1 MIQFKI
7 KLALRNLLKNKLY
20 SSLIIGGFAIG
31 FTACILIALFYNA
44 EHNVNKHFAQYENIF
59 RLYDAKK
66 NESGFDYKIN
76 AVLSE
81 NYPDIEETCPL
92 GFSYFPITLKDPET
106 KNYTRCEYVI
116 STNNSFFDVFSIPVL
131 SSLEDKPFS
140 QINSAVI
147 TESLAKKLF
156 GDKNP
161 LGRTVKE
168 EWFSATVTAVM
179 KDLPLNSSFKAE
191 LLLNSDNKDFQMVQ
205 ACDNGVCIYPVEHFL
220 LLRDGVKA
228 EPFSKKLNTSLAQFS
243 TAPNAA
249 PIDSLVLQN
258 LSDIYLSSL
267 DLGWADA
274 HTKGNSKMLLVF
286 LVISVIIILLS
297 SINYLNYT
305 VSMQY
310 AKMKEIGINKTNGAG
325 RMHLLVDSLI
335 EVSLGIFIAL
345 LISVILVSLFLP
357 ATEILFGRE
366 INLTDVDFHRLLPV
380 FSVTIV
386 GIILLNGLA
395 PIYILSR
402 FNITDF
408 LTGGRKRT
416 GKQLGKQAMLTFQLT
431 VSIALIASVM
441 LIFKQLQY
449 VKHYDLGFNKEHLL
463 RIELPYLFENQ
474 KSLKNEV
481 ANLPFVS
488 SGALSNGYPGHINM
502 SMGSGVEGDEF
513 MVNCIYVSDDFLE
526 TFGFHLLDG
535 RNFLSGDKDKACI
548 MNEAAV
554 KRYGWDN
561 LEGRKYKNG
570 REGGYDVIGEV
581 NNFNVESL
589 HSALTPVAL
598 MYEPDRE
605 FNTLSLRLMPGNVG
619 QQIAEIRKVWK
630 SMLPDDPMEFTFYND
645 QFQAMYSKEEKLAQ
659 SITFFA
665 VIAIVLTCMGILG
678 QIFLISLNRT
688 KEIGVRKVNG
698 AKISEI
704 LVLLNKDF
712 VIWVF
717 VAFVIATP
725 IAYYA
730 MNKWLENFAY
740 KTEMSWWIFALAG
753 LLALG
758 IALLTVSWQSW
769 RAATRNPVEALRYE

>member
-7 KLALRNLLKNKLY
+7 KLAIRNLLKNKLY

-31 FTACILIALFYNA
+31 FTACILIALFYSV
-44 EHNVNKHFAQYENIF
+44 EHNVNKHFADYKNIY

-66 NESGFDYKIN
+66 SESGLDYKIN
-76 AVLSE
+76 AALTE

-92 GFSYFPITLKDPET
+92 GYAYFPITLKDPET
-106 KNYTRCEYVI
+106 KNYSRVQYVI
-116 STNNSFFDVFSIPVL
+116 STNDSFFDVFSIPIL
-131 SSLEDKPFS
+131 SSLDNKPFS
-140 QINSAVI
+140 QQNSAVI

-161 LGRTVKE
+161 LGRVVE
-168 EWFSATVTAVM
+168 QEWFTATITAVM
-179 KDLPLNSSFKAE
+179 KDLPGNSSFKAE
-191 LLLNSDNKDFQMVQ
+191 LLLNSENKDFQMSQ
-205 ACDNGVCIYPVEHFL
+205 ACNNGVCIYPVEHFL
-220 LLRDGVKA
+220 MLRNSVNSEQFA
-228 EPFSKKLNTSLAQFS
+228 ETLNATIGQYNTTVDSLA
-243 TAPNAA
+243 
-249 PIDSLVLQN
+249 LQN
-258 LSDIYLSSL
+258 LSDIYLSTMN
-267 DLGWADA
+267 LGWTDD

-286 LVISVIIILLS
+286 LAIAILIILLS

-335 EVSLGIFIAL
+335 EVTLGIFIAL
-345 LISVILVSLFLP
+345 IISLILVSLLLP
-357 ATEILFGRE
+357 TVGILFGRD
-366 INLTDVDFHRLLPV
+366 ISFSDVNFHRLLPV
-380 FSVTIV
+380 FAATIV
-386 GIILLNGLA
+386 GIILLNSLA

-408 LTGGRKRT
+408 LAGGRKRT
-416 GKQLGKQAMLTFQLT
+416 GKQLGRQAMLTFQLT
-431 VSIALIASVM
+431 VSIALIAVVM

-449 VKHYDLGFNKEHLL
+449 VKHYDLGFNEDHLL
-463 RIELPYLFENQ
+463 RIELPFLFENQ
-474 KSLKNEV
+474 KALKDEV
-481 ANLPFVS
+481 AKLPFVTGS
-488 SGALSNGYPGHINM
+488 TLSNGYPGHINM

-526 TFGFHLLDG
+526 TFGLRLLDG
-535 RNFLSGDKDKACI
+535 RTFLSGDKDQACL

-554 KRYGWDN
+554 KRYGWEN
-561 LEGRKYKNG
+561 LDGKKYKNG
-570 REGGYDVIGEV
+570 REGGYSVIGEV

-598 MYEPDRE
+598 LYEPDRE
-605 FNTLSLRLMPGNVG
+605 FNTLSLRLMPGSIE
-619 QQIAEIRKVWK
+619 QQISEIRNVWK
-630 SMLPDDPMEFTFYND
+630 SMLPDDPMEFTFYDD
-645 QFQAMYSKEEKLAQ
+645 QFQAMYVKEDKLAK
-659 SITFFA
+659 SITFFSI
-665 VIAIVLTCMGILG
+665 IAIVLTSMGILA

-698 AKISEI
+698 AKVSEI
-704 LVLLNKDF
+704 LVMLNKDF
-712 VIWVF
+712 VIWV
-717 VAFVIATP
+717 VAAFIIATP
-725 IAYYA
+725 IAYFA

-740 KTEMSWWIFALAG
+740 KTTLSWWIFVLAG
-753 LLALG
+753 VLALG

>member
-191 LLLNSDNKDFQMVQ
+191 LLLNSDNKDFQMAQ
-205 ACDNGVCIYPVEHFL
+205 ECDNGVCIYPVEHFL

-535 RNFLSGDKDKACI
+535 RNFLSGDKDKACMLNAMAGI
-548 MNEAAV
+548 TWKAENIKMAGKV
-554 KRYGWDN
+554 VTML
-561 LEGRKYKNG
+561 LEK
-570 REGGYDVIGEV
+570 
-581 NNFNVESL
+581 
-589 HSALTPVAL
+589 
-598 MYEPDRE
+598 
-605 FNTLSLRLMPGNVG
+605 
-619 QQIAEIRKVWK
+619 
-630 SMLPDDPMEFTFYND
+630 
-645 QFQAMYSKEEKLAQ
+645 
-659 SITFFA
+659 
-665 VIAIVLTCMGILG
+665 
-678 QIFLISLNRT
+678 
-688 KEIGVRKVNG
+688 
-698 AKISEI
+698 
-704 LVLLNKDF
+704 
-712 VIWVF
+712 
-717 VAFVIATP
+717 
-725 IAYYA
+725 
-730 MNKWLENFAY
+730 
-740 KTEMSWWIFALAG
+740 
-753 LLALG
+753 
-758 IALLTVSWQSW
+758 
-769 RAATRNPVEALRYE
+769 